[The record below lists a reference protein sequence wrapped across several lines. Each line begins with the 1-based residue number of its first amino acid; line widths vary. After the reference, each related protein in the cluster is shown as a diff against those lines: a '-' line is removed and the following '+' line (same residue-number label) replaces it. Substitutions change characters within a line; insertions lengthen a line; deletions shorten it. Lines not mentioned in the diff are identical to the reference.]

1 MGKRVAIVGLAFRFP
16 GTTAATY
23 WADLLEG
30 KDLITQVQ
38 PGRWSSDAYLHP
50 DKEQPGTAYTHAA
63 GTIGDITG
71 FDADFFGISPRE
83 AAQMDPQQRLLL
95 EMTWEAVEDAGIKPT
110 SLRGSDCG
118 VYIGIASA
126 DYAYRMAEDMDVV
139 DASTATGNTSSTAA
153 NRLSYFFDL
162 RGPSMAMD
170 TACSSS
176 LVAFHQACR
185 AILSGECSHA
195 ITGGISL
202 HLHPYG
208 FISFSKASMLSRRG
222 HCSVFDAAGDGYVRS
237 EGGGV
242 FILKD
247 YDQALADGDRI
258 LAVVAGTVVNTDG
271 RKTGLTVPSADAQA
285 DLMRRAYAQ
294 AGIKPIELDY
304 LEAHGTGTAVGDPI
318 ETHAIGAALGQAR
331 PANRPLPIGS
341 IKSNMGHLEPASGVA
356 GLVKAIYT
364 LIHRTVPATIGVR
377 NLNPHIDFQG
387 WNIEVV
393 TQNRLLKP
401 RGKLIVGVNSFGFGG
416 ANAHVILQSAP
427 RPAQA
432 PATKLIKNAPVP
444 LVVTGRTQ
452 QALRASAAALAAALR
467 AEPDRPIY
475 DFAYQ
480 ATRRRD
486 WHAQRALVFASDRE
500 RVAADLLALA
510 EDQAPKFSVSMA
522 TGLPNARG
530 PVFVYS
536 GNGSQWA
543 GMGRRLMADPVFA
556 AAVDEV
562 DALFA
567 EYADFSV
574 AAALARDPATTQA
587 LTSATAPATAGA
599 TETTVDSPTDAAAD
613 TATSDIYDRTE
624 IAQPALFA
632 LQVGI
637 TRMFAQR
644 GVVPAATM
652 GHSVGE
658 VAAAW
663 ACGALPL
670 PAAVKVIYHRSR
682 LQGQTRGQGRMSAVG
697 LGATQTQALLDELAP
712 GTRLV
717 LAGSNSHRGATVA
730 GDPAALDLMEAVLRE
745 RGVFHRRLD
754 LDYAFH
760 SPAMDAIEGEIKHA
774 LADLHC
780 ADSDVAFYSAVSGTQ
795 EAGSKLDAAYWWHNV
810 RLPVQFSEACQR
822 VIADGLNVFVEIGPH
837 PVLRGYIKD
846 ALDIA
851 DRPGRILI
859 TAARNEDL
867 PARIYDAAGQAILSG
882 ADVDWQALFP
892 WKGEH
897 TPMPAYPWQR
907 ERHWFG
913 DTPQSLGV
921 LMRERVHPLLGYP
934 VRQHEGV
941 WENILD
947 TGRHPTLADHVVG
960 GAAVFP
966 GTGFVE
972 LALAAAMEWQPGSYA
987 DIEDL
992 DIRSPLVLNA
1002 APGKRLRLALDHE
1015 DGRFRILGRD
1025 INGDASWTVHAGGRI
1040 RRQANAT
1047 CLRGAAA
1054 VTPPMREPDFD
1065 EGEHHALTCAVGL
1078 AYGPAYRA
1086 IVHGWRLAA
1095 DTVFARL
1102 KPPASLT
1109 QELSTSHLHPALLDC
1124 SFQLL
1129 IHLLRDDPA
1138 MGQGIAFV
1146 PARIGRVSL
1155 HAGQGLPRYA
1165 QARLRR
1171 RAPHSVVAD
1180 FALYDGQGRLVANV
1194 DDANFRAV
1202 RLAKPAA
1209 EQFDYVDCVL
1219 TPRPHLYAPM
1229 PPQALPAATLEAR
1242 LRTLWPTA
1250 PDHGKGQGSA
1260 NGNGNSNSKE
1270 TDRYSQEVD
1279 PLLESLCDRYAIEAL
1294 RTLAKD
1300 GARLTNAQVERH
1312 TRQHPR
1318 SAPLYE
1324 HVLTR
1329 ATLAG
1334 YAHADPTGWTLRDD
1348 AANEAGQ
1355 ADQATEAADRVRE
1368 TRDSR
1373 ETGDGR
1379 QARDE
1384 GEEATA
1390 ADIWNSL
1397 LRDYPDYFPAIL
1409 AAGRVG
1415 MHLPALLTGTVDIE
1429 QIVPRAATPTA
1440 LSRMV
1445 LGAARGQM
1453 LAEALAEALQRA
1465 VCMRAPGQRIAV
1477 LEVAQGLPLA
1487 GSACCAVLDF
1497 DVADY
1502 RYASPDPEAVEAARH
1517 GPLAG
1522 YPLASTVAI
1531 GPDAP
1536 SPDGERYDLVV
1547 LHGEFDTLERFR
1559 QALAYARTSLRSGG
1573 NLLLRGTPPTPW
1585 MDFLFG
1591 GRTSWWLAGKDGSH
1605 APLPTAE
1612 DSIAVLREMGLHCA
1626 PAITLS
1632 AYPASAPY
1640 LILASAPAMDE
1651 QAPAP
1656 ASRTRL
1662 LIGDEQSAALAQAL
1676 RRELDAAGQQTVLAT
1691 DVTPAAVAEVLRQAR
1706 RRHGQIH
1713 DIVLVAGWRAGS
1725 SPDSRTVSGN
1735 DPRITS
1741 SMDPRT
1747 GSPAPEAPSFDGLVR
1762 RCALAAAV
1770 IQACESSDPTASA
1783 PATIWL
1789 VTRNAGLA
1797 MGGGDP
1803 REEGIVDAALWG
1815 YGRTLANEATNYRM
1829 RLVDVMA
1836 TTAAPA
1842 LACELLHPDLEDEIL
1857 LGADGARL
1865 VPRVR
1870 VVPRP
1875 AECAADSPPI
1885 THATGPLYARLD
1897 FDLPGQLRNLHWQAV
1912 QSMAPAQDQIEVR
1925 VSATGLNFRDV
1936 MYTLGLLPDDAIDKG
1951 YAGPTLGLEFA
1962 GEITRLGA
1970 AVTGYKPGDRVV
1982 GFGPSSFGEHILT
1995 QPSAIVPI
2003 PAGFSFEA
2011 AATIPSTFFTAWYAL
2026 HHLAHLEPG
2035 EKILIHGAAG
2045 GVGIAAIQLAQSL
2058 GADIYATAGSD
2069 EKRDFLRLMGVTHVY
2084 DSRSLSYA
2092 DEILADTG
2100 GEGVD
2105 VVLNSLAGEAINRN
2119 LHVLRPFGRFLEL
2132 GKRDF
2137 HENTRIG
2144 LRPLRNNVSYFG
2156 IDADQLMSARPDL
2169 TRRLF
2174 GAMMG
2179 GFGEG
2184 LLHPLPYTVFD
2195 ANDVVDAF
2203 RYMQQAQQIGKIV
2216 VTYRHGIRHIRA
2228 PRPSAP
2234 QRLRLPA
2241 QATYLV
2247 TGGLGGFGLRTAQWL
2262 AEKGARHL
2270 VLVGRRGV
2278 ADDTARA
2285 AIAALEGQGVQVR
2298 AQSCDVTDKQALQGL
2313 LQDIARTLPPLRG
2326 IVHAAVVIEDGLA
2339 RNASTETI
2347 ERTMAAKVLGAQ
2359 HLHALTQAL
2368 PLDFCIYYSS
2378 ATSLFGN
2385 PGQSS
2390 YVAANHAL
2398 EALAVQRRDQGLP
2411 ATCVRW
2417 GAIDDVGFLA
2427 RNEKVK
2433 DALLARIGGRALPA
2447 AAALDAL
2454 EGLLLA
2460 DASGVAV
2467 LDLQWPTLA
2476 RLLPTAAA
2484 PRFVELARGDRDSDQ
2499 DLTHDVAHL
2508 LAILDDTALHAAFGD
2523 MLKAEIGEVLRV
2535 APDKID
2541 PERSLYDMGLD
2552 SLMGV
2557 ELIAA
2562 LESRFGVRLP
2572 VMTLSES
2579 PTVIKLTARLIAML
2593 RGESAAAP
2601 ADRTSSMVE
2610 KLVADHAADIP
2621 DAAVAQFVADI
2632 RNGKPENGNPE
2643 NGNAVPPHRM
2653 TP

>member
-16 GTTAATY
+16 GTTATTY

-30 KDLITQVQ
+30 KDLITQVH

-63 GTIGDITG
+63 GTLGDITG

-118 VYIGIASA
+118 VYIGISTA
-126 DYAYRMAEDMDVV
+126 DYAYRMAEDLDAVE
-139 DASTATGNTSSTAA
+139 ASTATGNTSSTAA

-222 HCSVFDAAGDGYVRS
+222 RCNVFDAAGDGYVRS

-242 FILKD
+242 FVLKD
-247 YDQALADGDRI
+247 YDQALADNDRI

-294 AGIKPIELDY
+294 AGIKPTELDY

-318 ETHAIGAALGQAR
+318 ETRAIGAALGKAR

-377 NLNPHIDFQG
+377 TLNPDIDFQG

-393 TQNRLLKP
+393 TQNRHLKP
-401 RGKLIVGVNSFGFGG
+401 HGKLIVGVNSFGFGG

-427 RPAQA
+427 RAANP

-444 LVVTGRTQ
+444 LIVTGRTP
-452 QALRASAAALAAALR
+452 QALRAAAAALATALR
-467 AEPDRPIY
+467 AEPGRPIY
-475 DFAYQ
+475 DFAYH
-480 ATRRRD
+480 ATHRRD
-486 WHAQRALVFASDRE
+486 WHAQRALVFASDRT
-500 RVAADLLALA
+500 RAAANLSALA
-510 EDQAPKFSVSMA
+510 EDHAPRFAVSTA
-522 TGLPNARG
+522 TALPNARG

-543 GMGRRLMADPVFA
+543 GMGKRLKADPVFA
-556 AAVDEV
+556 TAIDEV

-567 EYADFSV
+567 EYADFSL
-574 AAALARDPATTQA
+574 AAELADH
-587 LTSATAPATAGA
+587 A
-599 TETTVDSPTDAAAD
+599 TESDAQD
-613 TATSDIYDRTE
+613 RYDRTE

-637 TRMFAQR
+637 TRMLAQR

-663 ACGALPL
+663 ACGALTL
-670 PAAVKVIYHRSR
+670 PEAVKVIYHRSR
-682 LQGQTRGQGRMSAVG
+682 LQGQTRSQGRMSAVG
-697 LGATQTQALLDELAP
+697 LGGTQTQALLEELKLD
-712 GTRLV
+712 TQLV

-730 GDPAALDLMEAVLRE
+730 GDPAALDQMEDCLRE
-745 RGVFHRRLD
+745 RGVFYRRLE

-760 SPAMDAIEGEIKHA
+760 SPAMDAIEDEVRHS
-774 LADLHC
+774 LQDLQC
-780 ADSDVAFYSAVSGTQ
+780 KDTDVAFYSAVSGTQ
-795 EAGSKLDAAYWWHNV
+795 ESGSMLDAAYWWHNV
-810 RLPVQFSEACQR
+810 RLPVRFADACQR

-846 ALDIA
+846 ALDSA

-859 TAARNEDL
+859 TAARGEDA
-867 PARIYDAAGQAILSG
+867 PERIHDAAGQAILSG

-897 TPMPAYPWQR
+897 TPMPPYPWER

-913 DTPQSLGV
+913 ETPQSPGM
-921 LMRERVHPLLGYP
+921 LMRERAHPLLGYP
-934 VRQHEGV
+934 LRQHEGV
-941 WENILD
+941 WENTLD

-960 GAAVFP
+960 GAVLFP

-972 LALAAAMEWQPGSYA
+972 LALAAAMQWQPGAYA

-992 DIRSPLVLNA
+992 DIRAPLVLNA
-1002 APGKRLRLALDHE
+1002 APGKRVRLALEHE
-1015 DGRFRILGRD
+1015 DGRFRILSRD
-1025 INGDASWTVHAGGRI
+1025 VNRDAAWTFHAGGRI
-1040 RRQANAT
+1040 RRQTTAT
-1047 CLRGAAA
+1047 WLRGQTA

-1065 EGEHHALTCAVGL
+1065 EDEHHALTCAVGL
-1078 AYGPAYRA
+1078 AYGPSYRA
-1086 IVHGWRLAA
+1086 ITHGWRLTA
-1095 DTVFARL
+1095 DTVFAKL
-1102 KPPASLT
+1102 KPPASLN
-1109 QELSTSHLHPALLDC
+1109 QELSTTHLHPALLDC
-1124 SFQLL
+1124 GFQLI

-1138 MGQGIAFV
+1138 MDQGIAFV
-1146 PARIGRVSL
+1146 PARIGRISL
-1155 HAGQGLPRYA
+1155 HAGQGLPRYVK
-1165 QARLRR
+1165 ARLCR

-1180 FALYDGQGRLVANV
+1180 FSLYDGQGRLVAHIH
-1194 DDANFRAV
+1194 DANFRAV

-1209 EQFDYVDCVL
+1209 EQLDYVDCVL
-1219 TPRPHLYAPM
+1219 TPRPHQYAPTA
-1229 PPQALPAATLEAR
+1229 PRALPAATLEAR
-1242 LRTLWPTA
+1242 LRDLWPAT
-1250 PDHGKGQGSA
+1250 PGQGH
-1260 NGNGNSNSKE
+1260 GNRQGMGNDQE
-1270 TDRYSQEVD
+1270 RDRYSEEVD

-1294 RTLAKD
+1294 RALAK
-1300 GARLTNAQVERH
+1300 GGTRLSNTLVERH
-1312 TRQHPR
+1312 TRQHPS
-1318 SAPLYE
+1318 SASLYE
-1324 HVLTR
+1324 HVLAR
-1329 ATLAG
+1329 AVSAG
-1334 YAHADPTGWTLRDD
+1334 YAHADPSGWTLDDD
-1348 AANEAGQ
+1348 AANDDDQEYEQEEDDEAG
-1355 ADQATEAADRVRE
+1355 AEE
-1368 TRDSR
+1368 GS
-1373 ETGDGR
+1373 G
-1379 QARDE
+1379 RDE
-1384 GEEATA
+1384 TAVPTA

-1415 MHLPALLTGTVDIE
+1415 MHLPALLTGAADIE
-1429 QIVPRAATPTA
+1429 QIVPRSATPTA
-1440 LSRMV
+1440 LSRMM

-1453 LAEALAEALQRA
+1453 LAETLSEAVQHA
-1465 VCMRAPGQRIAV
+1465 VRMRAPGRRVAI
-1477 LEVAQGLPLA
+1477 LEVAQGLPLI
-1487 GSACCAVLDF
+1487 GNACCAALDF

-1502 RYASPDPEAVEAARH
+1502 RYASPDAEAVEAARH
-1517 GPLAG
+1517 GPLAH
-1522 YPLASTVAI
+1522 YPLASAVAI

-1536 SPDGERYDLVV
+1536 PDGQRYDLVV
-1547 LHGEFDTLERFR
+1547 LHGEFDTLESFR
-1559 QALAYARTSLRSGG
+1559 QALAYARGSLGSGG

-1585 MDFLFG
+1585 MDFIFG
-1591 GRTSWWLAGKDGSH
+1591 GRTSWWQAGKDGNH

-1612 DSIAVLREMGLHCA
+1612 DSIAGLREMGLQCA

-1632 AYPASAPY
+1632 ANTASAPY
-1640 LILASAPAMDE
+1640 LILASAPALDP

-1656 ASRTRL
+1656 APRTRL
-1662 LIGDEQSAALAQAL
+1662 LISDGHSAALAQSL
-1676 RRELDAAGQQTVLAT
+1676 RQELDAAGQHTVLAT
-1691 DVTPAAVAEVLRQAR
+1691 EVTPAAVGDALRQAR
-1706 RRHGQIH
+1706 AKHGLVH
-1713 DIVLVAGWRAGS
+1713 EIVLMAGWQAGA
-1725 SPDSRTVSGN
+1725 
-1735 DPRITS
+1735 TS
-1741 SMDPRT
+1741 S
-1747 GSPAPEAPSFDGLVR
+1747 FDDQVR
-1762 RCALAAAV
+1762 RCAMAAAIV
-1770 IQACESSDPTASA
+1770 QACESSELTASG
-1783 PATIWL
+1783 PATVWL
-1789 VTRNAGLA
+1789 ITRNAGLA

-1803 REEGIVDAALWG
+1803 CEEGSGDAALWG
-1815 YGRTLANEATNYRM
+1815 YGRTLANEASNYRL

-1836 TTAAPA
+1836 VAAAPA
-1842 LACELLHPDLEDEIL
+1842 LAREMLHPDLEDEVL
-1857 LGADGARL
+1857 LDAQGARQ
-1865 VPRVR
+1865 VARVR
-1870 VVPRP
+1870 VVARP
-1875 AECAADSPPI
+1875 GINSPAVTGP
-1885 THATGPLYARLD
+1885 TRNTPPTAGPSPAPTGPLHARLD
-1897 FDLPGQLRNLHWQAV
+1897 FDLPGQLRHLHWQAV
-1912 QSMAPAQDQIEVR
+1912 QAVAPTDDQIEVR
-1925 VSATGLNFRDV
+1925 VVATGLNFRDV

-1970 AVTGYKPGDRVV
+1970 AVTGYEPGDRVV
-1982 GFGPSSFGEHILT
+1982 GFGPSSFGERVLT
-1995 QPSAIVPI
+1995 QANAIVPI

-2011 AATIPSTFFTAWYAL
+2011 AATIPSTFFTAYYAL
-2026 HHLAHLEPG
+2026 HHLAHLEQD

-2100 GEGVD
+2100 GAGVD

-2144 LRPLRNNVSYFG
+2144 LRPMRNNVSYFG

-2174 GAMMG
+2174 SAMMR
-2179 GFGEG
+2179 GFAEG
-2184 LLHPLPYTVFD
+2184 LLHPLPYTAFD

-2228 PRPSAP
+2228 PRPAATRTTTTTQAATLP
-2234 QRLRLPA
+2234 ATPPDRLRLPSD
-2241 QATYLV
+2241 ATYLV

-2270 VLVGRRGV
+2270 VLISRRGV
-2278 ADDTARA
+2278 ADAATQA
-2285 AIAALEGQGVQVR
+2285 AIAALQGQGVHVH
-2298 AQSCDVTDKQALQGL
+2298 AQACDVTDEHALQSL
-2313 LQDIARTLPPLRG
+2313 LQDVARAMPPLRG

-2339 RNASTETI
+2339 RNASAATI
-2347 ERTMAAKVLGAQ
+2347 ARTMAAKVLGAR
-2359 HLHALTQAL
+2359 HLHDLTQAL
-2368 PLDFCIYYSS
+2368 PLDFCVYYSS

-2398 EALAVQRRDQGLP
+2398 EALAAQRRARGLP

-2427 RNEKVK
+2427 RNEKIK
-2433 DALLARIGGRALPA
+2433 DALLARIGGRPLSST
-2447 AAALDAL
+2447 AALDAL

-2460 DASGVAV
+2460 DASGLAV
-2467 LDLQWPTLA
+2467 LDFQWPTLA

-2484 PRFVELARGDRDSDQ
+2484 PRFTELARGDHDSEQ
-2499 DLTHDVAHL
+2499 DPAQDIAHL
-2508 LAILDDTALHAAFGD
+2508 LATLDDKALQAVFGE

-2579 PTVIKLTARLIAML
+2579 PSAIKLTTRLIAVL
-2593 RGESAAAP
+2593 RGEGAAAP
-2601 ADRTSSMVE
+2601 VDHTLSMVE
-2610 KLVADHAADIP
+2610 KLVADHAADVP
-2621 DAAVAQFVADI
+2621 DEAVTQFVADMK
-2632 RNGKPENGNPE
+2632 NGD
-2643 NGNAVPPHRM
+2643 AAPPQRM